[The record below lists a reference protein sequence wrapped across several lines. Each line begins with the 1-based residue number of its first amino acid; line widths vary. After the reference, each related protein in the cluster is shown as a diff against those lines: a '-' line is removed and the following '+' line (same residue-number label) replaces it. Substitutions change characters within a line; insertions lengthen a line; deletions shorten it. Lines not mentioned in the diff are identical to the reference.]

1 MSEIMGTKCSQN
13 LDVMSHSNLLSLGPI
28 HLLNSLIDDIL
39 ALETE
44 KSYLRK
50 ETRMSQIVSKN
61 INKSTATEGFE
72 KSNGEK

>member
-1 MSEIMGTKCSQN
+1 MNWVQHFNI
-13 LDVMSHSNLLSLGPI
+13 GPI

-44 KSYLRK
+44 ESYSRK
-50 ETRMSQIVSKN
+50 ETRMSKIVSKN
-61 INKSTATEGFE
+61 INKSTAAEGFE

>member
-1 MSEIMGTKCSQN
+1 MGTKCSQN

-61 INKSTATEGFE
+61 INKSTASTATTGSE
-72 KSNGEK
+72 KSSEEK

>member
-1 MSEIMGTKCSQN
+1 MNWVQHFNK
-13 LDVMSHSNLLSLGPI
+13 GPI

-50 ETRMSQIVSKN
+50 ETRMSKIVSKN